1 MSNSICI
8 LTGSHQDLHRRVTY
22 HGTINSVVS
31 IFLSVIKKLTFH
43 MAGSTAQT
51 VWLCVEQ
58 FLCVLAAFLEQKI
71 DHLTLWFDWIV
82 QRDWWGNVH
91 IIEHIFQKQATLNDL
106 SYNRKAKK
114 NQSCVKHWPFAS
126 ATNKVVFYRL
136 F

>member
-1 MSNSICI
+1 MYIDREPSRSTSTSHVSRYDQFCSVHFSVCHQKTNISPGRVNGTSCMVICR
-8 LTGSHQDLHRRVTY
+8 T
-22 HGTINSVVS
+22 N
-31 IFLSVIKKLTFH
+31 
-43 MAGSTAQT
+43 
-51 VWLCVEQ
+51 
-58 FLCVLAAFLEQKI
+58 LCVLAAFLEQKI